1 MPRPLAEQ
9 VLVITGASSGIG
21 RATAV
26 EAGRRGATVVLAA
39 RNVRGLHAAAA
50 EVERVGG
57 TPHAVPTDVA
67 EYAQV
72 ERLAA
77 ETVERF
83 GRIDTW
89 VNNAA
94 VAMYATVEQA
104 TVEELVRV
112 IQVDLMGQIYGIK
125 AALPHLR
132 RRGGGTIICVGSA
145 LSERAVPLQAPY
157 VAAKHGLKGF
167 TESLR
172 MELEREKTGINVTLI
187 EPASINTPFFRHAR
201 SKLGVMPRPMPPAY
215 EPELVAE
222 AILVATEHPRRDVV
236 VGGAGKVLTVLERIS
251 PPLVDRL
258 MLAFDQGVRQQQTDE
273 PDDGRDNLDAPLDEG
288 GSARGEWGHLSV
300 AHSPYT
306 RHLELHPLRSRT
318 GLVAAA
324 IGALVLA
331 RRLGR

>member
-1 MPRPLAEQ
+1 MPKPLADQ

-26 EAGRRGATVVLAA
+26 EAGRRGATVILAA
-39 RNVRGLHAAAA
+39 RNVRALHAAAA
-50 EVERVGG
+50 EVERAGG

-67 EYAQV
+67 EFAQV
-72 ERLAA
+72 ERLAREA
-77 ETVERF
+77 IERF

-104 TVEELVRV
+104 SVEEIVRV

-132 RRGGGTIICVGSA
+132 RQGGGTLICVGSA

-157 VAAKHGLKGF
+157 VAAKHALKGF

-172 MELEREKTGINVTLI
+172 MELEREASGINVTLI
-187 EPASINTPFFRHAR
+187 EPSSINTPFFRNAR
-201 SKLGVMPRPMPPAY
+201 SKTGVKPRPMPPVY
-215 EPELVAE
+215 EPEIVAE
-222 AILVATEHPRRDVV
+222 AILVAAEHPRRDLV
-236 VGGAGKVLTVLERIS
+236 VGGAGKLLTVLERIS
-251 PPLVDRL
+251 PPLVDRV
-258 MLAFDQGVRQQQTDE
+258 MLAFDQGVRQQQADE
-273 PDDGRDNLDAPLDEG
+273 QDDGRDNLFGPLDDEG
-288 GSARGEWGHLSV
+288 ATKGEWGHMSV

-306 RHLELHPLRSRT
+306 RYLELHPVRSRAA
-318 GLVAAA
+318 LVAAA
-324 IGALVLA
+324 IGAVLVA

>member
-1 MPRPLAEQ
+1 MQKPLAHQ
-9 VLVITGASSGIG
+9 VMVITGASSGIG

-50 EVERVGG
+50 DVERAGG
-57 TPHAVPTDVA
+57 TPHVVPTDVA
-67 EYAQV
+67 QYAEV
-72 ERLAA
+72 ERLAHEA
-77 ETVERF
+77 VERF

-94 VAMYATVEQA
+94 VALYATVEQA
-104 TVEELVRV
+104 SVEELVRV
-112 IQVDLMGQIYGIK
+112 IQVDLMGQLYGIK
-125 AALPHLR
+125 AVLPHLR
-132 RRGGGTIICVGSA
+132 RQGGGTIISVGSA

-172 MELEREKTGINVTLI
+172 MELERDKTGIKVTLI
-187 EPASINTPFFRHAR
+187 EPSSINTPFFRHAR
-201 SKLGVMPRPMPPAY
+201 SKLGVKPRPMLPVY
-215 EPELVAE
+215 QPEVVAE
-222 AILVATEHPRRDVV
+222 AILFAAEHPRRDVV
-236 VGGAGKVLTVLERIS
+236 VGGAGKLLTVLERLS
-251 PPLVDRL
+251 PALVDRL
-258 MLAFDQGVRQQQTDE
+258 MLAFDQGVRQQQSDE
-273 PDDGRDNLDAPLDEG
+273 PDDGRDNLDAPLDEE

-306 RHLELHPLRSRT
+306 SHLELHPLRSRV

-324 IGALVLA
+324 VGTLLLA